1 MWGIFIRNH
10 WPMPSNKALSDVPSL
25 NNEFLALDN
34 QENIK
39 LLFESAPLAMVTTD
53 QTGTILLVN
62 ARFEEMFG
70 YQRDELVGQPI
81 EILLPKRLRNSH
93 IEHRLHYTSNPRIRP
108 MGSGLDLVAVRKDRS
123 EFSIEVGLSFINVQN
138 TMMIISAITDLSTR
152 KIAKEILEQRVEER
166 THDLDRRRQV
176 ADGLRDILKILNSNR
191 SSDEILNHIV
201 AQAGRLLKADA
212 SAIYRLKDGIG
223 PLIIQAN
230 KGLSNDYVAQANIPI
245 GEGHIGQAVLE
256 RQVVTTSNVAHT
268 LTEGDSETKSRRRA
282 LLALGYHAVLAVPLI
297 IKDEVYGCLVLYYA
311 KSHEFST
318 EETDLAT
325 TFGDQATLAIENAR
339 LKAQVE
345 RAAVAAERNRL
356 ARDLHD
362 SVTQTLFSASLIAEV
377 LPRLT
382 QRNPEEADRRLE
394 ELRQLTRS
402 ALAEMRTLLLEL
414 RPSRLTEVGLGDLL
428 RQLTEAITGRA
439 RVPITL
445 EVERQCT
452 LPPKVQV
459 SLYRTAQEALNN
471 VAKHAHA
478 NQAMVKLRCEPDS
491 AELSIT
497 DNGRGFVL
505 ENLEPDSLGL
515 SIMRERAESIGAL
528 LKIESEIG
536 QGTSVKVVWRDKA

>member
-1 MWGIFIRNH
+1 
-10 WPMPSNKALSDVPSL
+10 MPSNKALSDVPSL

-62 ARFEEMFG
+62 ALFEEMFG